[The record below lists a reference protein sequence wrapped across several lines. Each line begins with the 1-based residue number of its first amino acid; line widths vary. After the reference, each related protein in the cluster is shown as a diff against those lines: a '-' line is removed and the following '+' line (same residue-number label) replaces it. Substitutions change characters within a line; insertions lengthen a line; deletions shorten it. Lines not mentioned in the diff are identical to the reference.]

1 MFEAFMPTVLSLGKT
16 AAAFATKNSNALLTG
31 LALTTLTGT
40 ALAVASAVPKI
51 MEVEE
56 NKKNDLEIAR
66 NDDERKKI
74 RRAAR
79 IKVAKIVIVPALLFL
94 MCGGSIIGNAYIN
107 SKRIAALAAAYAI
120 SEQKIEDLEKA
131 ADEIGGPKKAALI
144 KQKSDQL
151 AAERCETDRDAV
163 INTGHGEDLIYNR
176 KFDYFF
182 RANPDFVDLAF
193 KNIQSNLDGTSLI
206 EGETQRINDL
216 HEYLNL
222 PNDGELGALF
232 GWHPGDN
239 VGVSMTSTGKKIW
252 NDGTSEYYT
261 VMDYTA
267 QYLGKAG
274 QLV

>member
-1 MFEAFMPTVLSLGKT
+1 MFETFMPTLMSLGKT

-31 LALTTLTGT
+31 IALTTLTGT
-40 ALAVASAVPKI
+40 ALAVASAVPKVI
-51 MEVEE
+51 EE
-56 NKKNDLEIAR
+56 LDREKSDLEIAR

-74 RRAAR
+74 KRAAR
-79 IKVAKIVIVPALLFL
+79 IKVAKIVAVPVLLFVI
-94 MCGGSIIGNAYIN
+94 CGSSIIGNAYIN
-107 SKRIAALAAAYAI
+107 SKKIAALAAAYAI
-120 SEQKIEDLEKA
+120 SEQKIEDLENATK
-131 ADEIGGPKKAALI
+131 EIAGPKKSALI

-151 AAERCETDRDAV
+151 AAERCETDKDAV

-176 KFDYFF
+176 KFDYYF
-182 RANPDFVDLAF
+182 RANPDFVNLAF
-193 KNIQSNLDGTSLI
+193 KNVQSTLDGTSLI

-239 VGVSMTSTGKKIW
+239 VGVTMSSTGKKIW

-267 QYLGKAG
+267 QYLGKVG

>member
-1 MFEAFMPTVLSLGKT
+1 MFETFMPTLMSLGKT

-31 LALTTLTGT
+31 IALTTLTGT
-40 ALAVASAVPKI
+40 ALAVASAVPKVI
-51 MEVEE
+51 EE
-56 NKKNDLEIAR
+56 LDREKSDLEIAR

-74 RRAAR
+74 KRAAR
-79 IKVAKIVIVPALLFL
+79 IKVAKIVAVPVLLFVI
-94 MCGGSIIGNAYIN
+94 CGSSIIGNAYIN
-107 SKRIAALAAAYAI
+107 SKKIAALAAAYAI
-120 SEQKIEDLEKA
+120 SEQKIEDLENATK
-131 ADEIGGPKKAALI
+131 EIAGPKKSALI

-151 AAERCETDRDAV
+151 AAERCETDKDAV

-176 KFDYFF
+176 KFDYYF
-182 RANPDFVDLAF
+182 RANPDFVNLAF
-193 KNIQSNLDGTSLI
+193 KNIQSTLDGTSLI